1 MATGRPATKE
11 IEMPIKHRPWQS
23 DDDGTP
29 EMRVAKWY
37 GPALRSASPAP
48 VAQRKKAPGPN
59 DAETKRLMRLYDEMY
74 RLAHSEKVVPLLEEW
89 KWRDKMETAAEKQHY
104 LEPLLERV
112 RRAPEKNQGEFV
124 FLLLVFEGV
133 RRSVER
139 LLLDVRSGL
148 DAPSE
153 APAAFRR
160 EEAKRLAEIERGRLV
175 DVTRQAM
182 FEAIY
187 RFPASP
193 PRHLFGWLRE
203 TVAHFTLNFLHG
215 ELAEVQTTRIRAKEA
230 EAMQAF
236 LRGLDDVD
244 PPEMGEGGGFRR
256 WHFGVRWLYDP
267 VAQYLNHYEVRSVC
281 RTAVDRLPRRQREV
295 IDGEFYDGL
304 KPAEIAEAQGVS
316 RSTVYNSKAQALANL
331 GSDDRFFIALHGM
344 QFVRDSERAAN
355 LKERYPD
362 GLMKDGRRRVVIAEA
377 A

>member
-1 MATGRPATKE
+1 
-11 IEMPIKHRPWQS
+11 MPIKHQPWPS
-23 DDDGTP
+23 DHDGTP
-29 EMRVAKWY
+29 EMRLPKWY
-37 GPALRSASPAP
+37 GSSSPRLATSGRGP
-48 VAQRKKAPGPN
+48 HRKKAWEPH
-59 DAETKRLMRLYDEMY
+59 DDETKRLMRLYDDMY
-74 RLAHSEKVVPLLEEW
+74 QLQASEKVVPLLEDW
-89 KWRDKMETAAEKQHY
+89 KWRDKMETAAEKQRY
-104 LEPLLERV
+104 LEPMLARV
-112 RRAPEKNQGEFV
+112 RKAPEKSQSEFI

-133 RRSVER
+133 RRGVER

-187 RFPASP
+187 RFPTP
-193 PRHLFGWLRE
+193 PPNHLFGWLRE

-215 ELAEVQTTRIRAKEA
+215 ELAEVQTTKLRAQEA

-236 LRGLDDVD
+236 LRGFEDVD
-244 PPEMGEGGGFRR
+244 PPQLGEGSGFRQ
-256 WHFGVRWLYDP
+256 WHFGVRWLYEP

-295 IDGEFYDGL
+295 IDGEFYSDL
-304 KPAEIAEAQGVS
+304 TPAEIAEAQGVS

-331 GSDDRFFIALHGM
+331 SSDDRFFMALHGM
-344 QFVRDSERAAN
+344 QLVRDSERAAQ

-362 GLMKDGRRRVVIAEA
+362 GHMKDGRRRVVIGEA

>member
-1 MATGRPATKE
+1 
-11 IEMPIKHRPWQS
+11 MPIKHQPWPS
-23 DDDGTP
+23 DHDGTP
-29 EMRVAKWY
+29 EMRLPKWY
-37 GPALRSASPAP
+37 GTSPRVTASSREP
-48 VAQRKKAPGPN
+48 QRKKASEPY
-59 DAETKRLMRLYDEMY
+59 DDETKRLMRLYDDMY
-74 RLAHSEKVVPLLEEW
+74 QLQASEKVVPLLEDW
-89 KWRDKMETAAEKQHY
+89 KWRDKMQTAAEKQRHF
-104 LEPLLERV
+104 EPLLARV
-112 RRAPEKNQGEFV
+112 RKAPEKTQGELI
-124 FLLLVFEGV
+124 FLLLAFEGV
-133 RRSVER
+133 RRGVER

-187 RFPASP
+187 RFPTP
-193 PRHLFGWLRE
+193 PPNHLFGWLRE

-215 ELAEVQTTRIRAKEA
+215 ELAEVQTTKLRAQEA

-236 LRGLDDVD
+236 LRGFEDVD
-244 PPEMGEGGGFRR
+244 PPQMGEGSGFRQ
-256 WHFGVRWLYDP
+256 WHFGVRGLYEP

-295 IDGEFYDGL
+295 IDGEFYSDL
-304 KPAEIAEAQGVS
+304 TPAEIAEAQGVS
-316 RSTVYNSKAQALANL
+316 RSTVYNSKAQALAKL
-331 GSDDRFFIALHGM
+331 SSDDRFFMALHGM
-344 QFVRDSERAAN
+344 RLVRDSERAAQ

-362 GLMKDGRRRVVIAEA
+362 GHMKDGRRRVVIGEA